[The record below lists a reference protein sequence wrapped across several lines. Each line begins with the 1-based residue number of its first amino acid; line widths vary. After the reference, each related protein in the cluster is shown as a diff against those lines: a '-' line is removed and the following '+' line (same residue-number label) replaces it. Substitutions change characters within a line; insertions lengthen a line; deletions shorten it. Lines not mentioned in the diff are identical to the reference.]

1 MFTAY
6 AEIATDLAV
15 DIAAIFLLAYVLYF
29 RRHRRADLLL
39 AYVALN
45 IGIFV
50 AISLLTTVRVDIA
63 LGFGLF
69 AILSIIRL
77 RSTSVTQQEVAYYFV
92 ALVLGLV
99 NGMDIP
105 DRRLVVMINVL
116 LLGAMAIVD
125 SRGLRERTRRMD
137 VHLDVVHADDASLV
151 ADLER
156 RLGGTV
162 LHHEVNDVDYVR
174 QTMLVDVRYRA
185 GTHPVVAP
193 VDERQLE
200 VTLDVVHA
208 EDAALVA
215 DLEHR
220 LGGQVLRHQVKDIDY
235 VRDTM
240 EVEVTYRVWTPVVH
254 AHPGHTAH
262 DGHHAYDG
270 TVNGSAQL
278 DGQLD
283 GQHRRAG
290 QRTHERSAVMSVT
303 ALDTVLPPCFPARS
317 ERAAR
322 AAHPGDRYFADGRR
336 SRAGRAGRP
345 IGLAESTALAELQ
358 TRVDR
363 KYFVPAQ
370 VFGAH
375 DRGVG
380 RCKLRVLDI
389 DGEAHVRLRV
399 GVLRHP
405 ACRPI
410 GRMCSAAVAV
420 QGPDPHLP
428 RQWVVHV
435 RGQADRGA
443 WGDGQGAG
451 AAPGAVPGRVD
462 RGCADPLEDH
472 VVRGL
477 PPGPAAGEVASRR
490 W

>member
-15 DIAAIFLLAYVLYF
+15 NIAAIFLLAYVLYF

-105 DRRLVVMINVL
+105 DRRLVVMINVV

-125 SRGLRERTRRMD
+125 SKGLRERTRRTD
-137 VHLDVVHADDASLV
+137 VHLDVVHVDDASLV
-151 ADLER
+151 TDLER

-193 VDERQLE
+193 ADERQLD

-208 EDAALVA
+208 DDAALVA

-254 AHPGHTAH
+254 PSPAGDATH
-262 DGHHAYDG
+262 DG
-270 TVNGSAQL
+270 TVNGSTQFT
-278 DGQLD
+278 GQVN
-283 GQHRRAG
+283 GQVNGHVNG
-290 QRTHERSAVMSVT
+290 VRS
-303 ALDTVLPPCFPARS
+303 
-317 ERAAR
+317 
-322 AAHPGDRYFADGRR
+322 
-336 SRAGRAGRP
+336 
-345 IGLAESTALAELQ
+345 
-358 TRVDR
+358 
-363 KYFVPAQ
+363 
-370 VFGAH
+370 
-375 DRGVG
+375 
-380 RCKLRVLDI
+380 
-389 DGEAHVRLRV
+389 
-399 GVLRHP
+399 
-405 ACRPI
+405 
-410 GRMCSAAVAV
+410 
-420 QGPDPHLP
+420 
-428 RQWVVHV
+428 
-435 RGQADRGA
+435 
-443 WGDGQGAG
+443 
-451 AAPGAVPGRVD
+451 
-462 RGCADPLEDH
+462 
-472 VVRGL
+472 
-477 PPGPAAGEVASRR
+477 
-490 W
+490 